1 MRITMMI
8 ASAAM
13 SVASGCAALPPP
25 SDTNGNCVAVVSE
38 STVATNMSPHVV
50 VTNITQTVESKS
62 DEPVAKPNV
71 HSVGTAPR
79 AVRGGRGATALPGF
93 AIASDINSNVCDV
106 VCAKILYPDV
116 PPDEFS
122 ADDWA
127 EELAEKAEQGLHIRN
142 GQILVVAR
150 IPAIDGEYQ
159 SLTKVRAKS
168 RAVEFLRHHYP
179 DLRKEF
185 SAPCRV
191 LVSEQPESSGEC
203 VVVMSFTMQDIALQG
218 K

>member
-13 SVASGCAALPPP
+13 SAASGCAALPPP

-50 VTNITQTVESKS
+50 VTNIAQTVE
-62 DEPVAKPNV
+62 N
-71 HSVGTAPR
+71 R
-79 AVRGGRGATALPGF
+79 ADL
-93 AIASDINSNVCDV
+93 NSNVCNV
-106 VCAKILYPDV
+106 VSAKILYPDA

-142 GQILVVAR
+142 GRILVVAR
-150 IPAIDGEYQ
+150 IPAIEGEHQ
-159 SLTKVRAKS
+159 MLAKTRAKF
-168 RAVEFLRHHYP
+168 RAVELLRQHYP
-179 DLRKEF
+179 DLPAEF
-185 SAPCRV
+185 TAPCRI
-191 LVSEQPESSGEC
+191 LVCEQTDSGDEF
-203 VVVMSFTMQDIALQG
+203 VVVMSFAMKDVLQQE

>member
-13 SVASGCAALPPP
+13 SAASGCAALPPP

-50 VTNITQTVESKS
+50 VTNITQTVENGS
-62 DEPVAKPNV
+62 
-71 HSVGTAPR
+71 
-79 AVRGGRGATALPGF
+79 ATV
-93 AIASDINSNVCDV
+93 NSNVCNV
-106 VCAKILYPDV
+106 VSAKILYPDV
-116 PPDEFS
+116 PSDEFS